1 MKWIV
6 VVALILSLWSGNAA
20 AQTSCDRFN
29 AATIFGTDP
38 TGTERVA
45 GVMGKRVYLCG
56 YVVVPDGGASL
67 EFELFS
73 GTGDRCSE
81 DRTLILPRMPI
92 PLAGIV
98 NRIPIAA
105 GEYTP
110 VGHSLCSRTYGN
122 GTLSTIFYWAQF

>member
-6 VVALILSLWSGNAA
+6 LVALILFLSSGNAL

-29 AATIFGTDP
+29 AASITGTDP
-38 TGTERVA
+38 TGTERVP
-45 GVMGKRVYLCG
+45 GVAGKRVYLCG
-56 YVVVPDGGASL
+56 YVVIPAGGASL

-73 GTGDRCSE
+73 GTGDRCSLN
-81 DRTLILPRMPI
+81 TVTILPKMPI